1 MKVAVV
7 LSMALLVLAFPAM
20 AEVVIDGTAT
30 PGEWSEADV
39 IKLENGGEAMLLFSD
54 DSLQIAVRGPDDGWA
69 HVYLSSGDH
78 IRVLHASAAI
88 GTAEY
93 RRDGDH
99 WTAVREFEW
108 GVRDRT
114 MSDSARAERR
124 EHLEREG
131 WVASTNGMGEGGLIE
146 FRIDRTLIN
155 NDARL
160 AIVYAASAD
169 APQYWPPT
177 LADATLDEQLIFGTT
192 PERLAFDPEQ
202 WSAARAERDRSRAGY

>member
-1 MKVAVV
+1 MRAAVV
-7 LSMALLVLAFPAM
+7 LYMALLVFAFPAM

-39 IKLENGGEAMLLFSD
+39 VKLENGGEAMLLPSD
-54 DSLQIAVRGPDDGWA
+54 ESLQIAVRGPEGGWA
-69 HVYLSSGDH
+69 HVYLSSGDR
-78 IRVLHASAAI
+78 ILILHASAAL

-93 RRDGDH
+93 RRNGDH
-99 WTAVREFEW
+99 WTAIREFEW

-114 MSDSARAERR
+114 MSDSARAERL

-146 FRIDRTLIN
+146 FRIDRNRLSK
-155 NDARL
+155 DSRL

-169 APQYWPPT
+169 APHYWPST
-177 LADATLDEQLIFGTT
+177 LGDATLEEQLIFGTT
-192 PERLAFDPEQ
+192 PAQLVFDPAQ
-202 WSAARAERDRSRAGY
+202 WGDLPRRPGVR